1 MTMSL
6 NDGYLNVHVMAGRNI
21 PAISGYGP
29 NIAGNS
35 YGGAS
40 SSNGGPDTYV
50 KTSLREQDRKFLK
63 KKSRIVTSSS
73 EPFYNHRVKFLA
85 SDIPRR

>member
-1 MTMSL
+1 MSL
-6 NDGYLNVHVMAGRNI
+6 NDGYLNLHVMAGRNI
-21 PAISGYGP
+21 PALSGYGP
-29 NIAGNS
+29 NS
-35 YGGAS
+35 HGGGS
-40 SSNGGPDTYV
+40 GPDTYV

-63 KKSRIVTSSS
+63 KKSRVVTSSS